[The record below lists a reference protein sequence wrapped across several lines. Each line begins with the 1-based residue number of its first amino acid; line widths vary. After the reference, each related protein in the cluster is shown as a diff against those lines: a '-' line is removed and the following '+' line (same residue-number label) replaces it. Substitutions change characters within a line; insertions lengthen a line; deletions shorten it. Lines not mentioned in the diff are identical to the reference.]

1 MAEERV
7 ACVRMKVAAAAAA
20 GLLVVAVLVAAVGN
34 GGGGRDI
41 ELESNKVGSIWGS
54 PQPAAQTQAGTGATH
69 FQNVDLS
76 LLSAGEAAVLAQQ
89 AATLALASPRLAV
102 SQWSPQPGVSKRMI
116 TTFPGSNPKGTRVQI
131 QIRHPKVQDSLL
143 DDPAE
148 SAAALHDV
156 DVIEEQRERLKRID
170 RGHSKILLHKLT
182 LLDDKLRDVV
192 AMRSVE
198 NKEALAG
205 VYSQDNTLT
214 HAQHLMLG
222 ARDLLAATRLAR
234 IEKWPGEPLSES
246 ARKDRERHQQAW
258 HQSHSLPSQRAIAA
272 AESARAR
279 LHAKWLR
286 SHPWGEKIGG
296 VDKGWGAHFLN
307 SAHSETLAALS
318 APPQARAPSEPQ
330 PPAAEYAVGAQGAAV
345 ALPLSQAP
353 GVSAASP
360 LQAFVEGQAVSAQI
374 ARAQGGGGEGVTLG
388 GDAEAGAVR
397 NEVEEDGGGEGGV
410 RAVVE
415 ADGGGNGMPGMP
427 SLPPLPRMQPPEPM
441 QPAAQMQPPVVEAFE
456 APEDVAKERKKKKNE
471 FHPCTNQGCD
481 MAHMLNMPPLGK
493 ASDTSSIRPQ
503 TTSSLRPHL
512 SMLNMPPLGTQ
523 RYLQFTCFTSTK
535 KFDF

>member
-1 MAEERV
+1 MAEGRV
-7 ACVRMKVAAAAAA
+7 GCLRMKVATAAAG

-34 GGGGRDI
+34 GGGGGDI
-41 ELESNKVGSIWGS
+41 ELENNKVGSIWGS
-54 PQPAAQTQAGTGATH
+54 SQPAAQTPAGSGGTH

-89 AATLALASPRLAV
+89 AATLALASPRVAV
-102 SQWSPQPGVSKRMI
+102 SQWSPQPGVSKSMI

-131 QIRHPKVQDSLL
+131 QVRHPKVQDSLL

-198 NKEALAG
+198 NQDALAG
-205 VYSQDNTLT
+205 VSSQDNTLT
-214 HAQHLMLG
+214 HAQHLILG

-234 IEKWPGEPLSES
+234 IEKWPGEPLSER
-246 ARKDRERHQQAW
+246 ARKERERHQQAW
-258 HQSHSLPSQRAIAA
+258 HQSHSLPSQRAMAA

-286 SHPWGEKIGG
+286 SHPWGAQIGA

-318 APPQARAPSEPQ
+318 APPQARAPSAPSEPPAAEYEVGAQ
-330 PPAAEYAVGAQGAAV
+330 SAAAEYAVGAQSAAV

-360 LQAFVEGQAVSAQI
+360 LQAFDEGQAVSAQI
-374 ARAQGGGGEGVTLG
+374 ARAQGGGGRGSRWG
-388 GDAEAGAVR
+388 GMQGQ
-397 NEVEEDGGGEGGV
+397 EEC
-410 RAVVE
+410 A
-415 ADGGGNGMPGMP
+415 
-427 SLPPLPRMQPPEPM
+427 L
-441 QPAAQMQPPVVEAFE
+441 
-456 APEDVAKERKKKKNE
+456 
-471 FHPCTNQGCD
+471 
-481 MAHMLNMPPLGK
+481 
-493 ASDTSSIRPQ
+493 
-503 TTSSLRPHL
+503 
-512 SMLNMPPLGTQ
+512 
-523 RYLQFTCFTSTK
+523 
-535 KFDF
+535 